1 VAFGGVVI
9 MAFPQVLGGDP
20 VTPTAGKAG
29 TGTEGSRLLGY
40 ITGAAGFTF
49 AAIDSEDRRHV
60 SQKTS

>member
-1 VAFGGVVI
+1 